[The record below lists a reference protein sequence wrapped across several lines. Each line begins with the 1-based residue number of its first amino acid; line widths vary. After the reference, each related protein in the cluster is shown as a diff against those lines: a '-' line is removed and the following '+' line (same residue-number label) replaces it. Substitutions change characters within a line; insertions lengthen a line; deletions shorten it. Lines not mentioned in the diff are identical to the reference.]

1 MYYFCGMAY
10 KLSTTSRGRLNGVNS
25 TLIAIIEAAITD
37 SPYDFGIPPDGGLR
51 TTERQKELYA
61 QGRTKAGNIVT
72 QTDGVKKK
80 SVHQSGN
87 AFDIYAFV
95 DGKASWEA
103 KYYEPIARH
112 IQKVALE
119 QFGVKLVWGGDWS
132 HFRDLPHLQIG

>member
-1 MYYFCGMAY
+1 MNY
-10 KLSTTSRGRLNGVNS
+10 KLSTTSRGRLNGVNPV
-25 TLIAIIEAAITD
+25 LIAIIEAAIVD

-61 QGRTKAGNIVT
+61 QGRTNAGNIVT

-95 DGKASWEA
+95 NSKATWEA
-103 KYYEPIARH
+103 KYYKPIARH

-119 QFGVKLVWGGDWS
+119 QFGVKLVWGGDFRTFLDRP
-132 HFRDLPHLQIG
+132 HFQIG

>member
-1 MYYFCGMAY
+1 MYYFCSMAY
-10 KLSTTSRGRLNGVNS
+10 KLSTTSRERLNGVNPI
-25 TLIAIIEAAITD
+25 LIAIIEAAIVD

-61 QGRTKAGNIVT
+61 LGRTKAGNIVT

-95 DGKASWEA
+95 NGKATWEA

-112 IQKVALE
+112 VQKVALE
-119 QFGVKLVWGGDWS
+119 QFNVKLVWGGDFRT
-132 HFRDLPHLQIG
+132 FRDMPHFQIG

>member
-1 MYYFCGMAY
+1 MNY
-10 KLSTTSRGRLNGVNS
+10 KLSNTSKDRLKGVN
-25 TLIAIIEAAITD
+25 TKLIAIVEAAITN

-61 QGRTKAGNIVT
+61 LGRTKAGNIVT

-119 QFGVKLVWGGDWS
+119 QFDVKLTWGGDWTK
-132 HFRDLPHLQIG
+132 FKDLPHFQIG

>member
-1 MYYFCGMAY
+1 MNY
-10 KLSTTSRGRLNGVNS
+10 KLSNTSKDRLKGVN
-25 TLIAIIEAAITD
+25 TKLIAIVEAAITN

-61 QGRTKAGNIVT
+61 LGRTKAGNIVT

-119 QFGVKLVWGGDWS
+119 QFGVKLTWGGDWTK
-132 HFRDLPHLQIG
+132 FKDLPHFQIG

>member
-1 MYYFCGMAY
+1 MAY
-10 KLSTTSRGRLNGVNS
+10 KLSTTSRERLNGVNPV
-25 TLIAIIEAAITD
+25 LIAIIEAAIVD

-61 QGRTKAGNIVT
+61 QGRTNAGNIVT

-95 DGKASWEA
+95 DGSATWEA
-103 KYYEPIARH
+103 KYYKPIARH

-119 QFGVKLVWGGDWS
+119 QFGVKLVWGGDWKMVDMP
-132 HFRDLPHLQIG
+132 HFQIS